1 MAGEDSASS
10 SGSPPDS
17 SSPATEAKHAAAG
30 PNARQ
35 APSRS
40 PKLTRATLLSIP
52 AVPILV
58 LVAAIC
64 LAYVNHVALPAP
76 APSSVPPSEFSEGRV
91 RSFLNAFTSGVR
103 TLGSCN
109 NELFAPLLML
119 RYIKEEILGLGS
131 TSDDAKSHEREPF
144 STGTIPNPEAGGN
157 SSTSSAVEPV
167 VLHVFPYY
175 LQATYGPPA
184 SFPAFSAN
192 RKPPSHA
199 EGAPPRVYP
208 PALVSSLTLCSV
220 PLEAAAPESSD
231 RGTFSAELLA
241 RLSALEVPQCSSPA
255 ESRRV
260 CEGASRSTESDER
273 VPGEHR
279 NRSGASVATV
289 DAEALH
295 PEDRASPASLRAFVE
310 TAVDAYDEA
319 IQTRLSALF
328 QSDSG
333 TPTDLERIRGALYPP
348 STVPGPVSLPPDG
361 SAASS
366 SVWWP
371 GTPHLRRRCFKII
384 RYLVA
389 SAEGANILRVGRQ
402 GPVYEEAL
410 KSLLVVD
417 VSSSS
422 AFAGGT
428 FFNWK
433 DGRHALYSGLY
444 NLALRIQPLGVMEA
458 ERNREQSA
466 LLLSAHADSASGSPG
481 GSDDAAMVATIFEV
495 ARNAVYSHLGTVKKT
510 LKRSARL
517 EKATEKTEKAEGS
530 ERKPWKLEA
539 PLLVDING
547 AEEIGLLG
555 AHGFATLHP
564 FARQIAYAVNLESA
578 GRGGK
583 ETLVQTTGP
592 HGTRLVA
599 RYKSVSVSPHAS
611 SLAMDVGDMG
621 LFPGETDMRVWR
633 DVLHVKGG
641 IEFAWTTGGFFY
653 HTKFDNVHR
662 MRPGAIQ
669 RVGELV
675 LSLSRV
681 LTTDLAAERARQAAL
696 EKARGQKGDTQRG
709 RKGRKSSSGA
719 RGGSEDEVPAV
730 MEQPDSYVMPG
741 NALSG
746 GSGSSEKTRESR
758 AGALWE
764 KLPETSWPR
773 SSSFFAD
780 VLGSFLVVFPLRFFE
795 LLLLAALVLLRM
807 QIRLEADV
815 LGLTFSLPLV
825 LLAVG
830 SLLLSLVAP
839 LVTTALVSQLLALL
853 SLPLLTFWDW
863 RVGTALF
870 GAVGSAAFF
879 LAWHQLLF
887 HRLFKR
893 FPARRHPFKAEQ
905 AALHGTLGV
914 SLLLLALLRY
924 IGARAA
930 FVPLVFVLL
939 TAGTRC
945 SVLALMGSTR
955 RSLAASRREEEAPR
969 RSDASGAEKGQT
981 GGRPKKPRET
991 GPGEKALILSV
1002 AHGAALVL
1010 PTVAI
1015 FQMTVDLADTIAAVL
1030 GRVHSIWGLGDS
1042 FGFTVTVLPLLF
1054 LFPLLVAPP
1063 LFFALHH
1070 AHSREAVSA
1079 PSSRELATRRRARQS
1094 VLSLCMVLVAVG
1106 VALAAF
1112 GVVFFHTNAPEE
1124 TLHEALQYAP
1134 PGVHPPESLS
1144 RTSQRSLWQKA
1155 RVYLGQVVSTFLA
1168 ADGEDQLFPFS
1179 KETPLRLEVRLFSR
1193 KRVRGFNRQM
1203 EVANSENGPE
1213 EVGLL
1218 LRGVSPS
1225 GNVLEPTSRAT
1236 SRTLEAVHGA
1246 LSAALAIGEETG
1258 EKEGGTGKK
1267 GVLLGMVKEVKFV
1280 HFEGMPP
1287 EETQQMML
1295 RFPQIPV
1302 TQNKGHGVAMIL
1314 PSEKAKGDKETT
1326 TLASP
1331 RLLLPPHPGH
1341 SHTPGKGPT
1350 VSSPIF
1356 LHRTT
1361 AYFSSHY
1368 DASTDVTQCQIRIG
1382 GASLFSLLLPASPI
1396 VGWSL
1401 DKTMNLERSKS
1412 CDCIVLTVF
1421 APHPPVLAE
1430 FSLTL
1435 KGRSGLTFSSTSS
1448 LMDPLEPIARCRES
1462 SLFEVTA
1469 SLGAFSSSTV
1479 PSEEHRKA
1487 FATARRHQRKVGKG
1501 NSGGEKNERLPHVLF
1516 WEELENRLPEYVAG
1530 TYYAAEHIQWEVPPP
1545 PFEGRFTGGGRD

>member
-17 SSPATEAKHAAAG
+17 SSPATKAEHAEAG
-30 PNARQ
+30 PNATQ

-58 LVAAIC
+58 LVAAIW

-76 APSSVPPSEFSEGRV
+76 APSSVLPSEFSEGRV

-119 RYIKEEILGLGS
+119 RYIKEEILGFGS
-131 TSDDAKSHEREPF
+131 TSDDAKSHEREAF
-144 STGTIPNPEAGGN
+144 STGTAPNPEAGRN
-157 SSTSSAVEPV
+157 SSTSSAVKPV

-220 PLEAAAPESSD
+220 TLEAAAPESSD
-231 RGTFSAELLA
+231 RETISAELIA
-241 RLSALEVPQCSSPA
+241 RLSALEVPLCSSQA

-260 CEGASRSTESDER
+260 CEGASGSTESDQK

-279 NRSGASVATV
+279 NRNGVPVATV

-295 PEDRASPASLRAFVE
+295 LEDRSSPASLRAFVE

-319 IQTRLSALF
+319 IQTRLSAFF
-328 QSDSG
+328 QSDSA
-333 TPTDLERIRGALYPP
+333 TPSDLERVRGALYPP

-371 GTPHLRRRCFKII
+371 GTMHLRRRCFKIM

-389 SAEGANILRVGRQ
+389 SAEAANILRAGRQ
-402 GPVYEEAL
+402 EPMYEEAL

-422 AFAGGT
+422 AFTGGN
-428 FFNWK
+428 FNWR

-466 LLLSAHADSASGSPG
+466 LLLSAHSDSASGSPG

-495 ARNAVYSHLGTVKKT
+495 ARNVVYSHLGIVEKT
-510 LKRSARL
+510 LKRSARP
-517 EKATEKTEKAEGS
+517 ERATEKTEKAEGS
-530 ERKPWKLEA
+530 EQKLWKLEA
-539 PLLVDING
+539 PLLIDING

-599 RYKSVSVSPHAS
+599 HYKSVSVSPHAS

-696 EKARGQKGDTQRG
+696 EKARGQKGDTHRG

-730 MEQPDSYVMPG
+730 LGKPDSYTMPG

-746 GSGSSEKTRESR
+746 GSVSSEKTRESR
-758 AGALWE
+758 AGTLWE

-780 VLGSFLVVFPLRFFE
+780 VLGRFLFVCPLRFFE

-830 SLLLSLVAP
+830 SLLISLVAP
-839 LVTTALVSQLLALL
+839 LVITALASQLLAFL

-863 RVGTALF
+863 RVGTPLF
-870 GAVGSAAFF
+870 GAVGFAAFF

-914 SLLLLALLRY
+914 SLLLLAVLRY
-924 IGARAA
+924 TGARAA

-939 TAGTRC
+939 ISGTRC
-945 SVLALMGSTR
+945 SVLALMGSSR
-955 RSLAASRREEEAPR
+955 RSVTASRREEEAPR
-969 RSDASGAEKGQT
+969 RSDASGTEKAQT
-981 GGRPKKPRET
+981 GGRSKKPRET

-1002 AHGAALVL
+1002 AHSAVLVL

-1015 FQMTVDLADTIAAVL
+1015 SQVILDLAETIAAVL
-1030 GRVHSIWGLGDS
+1030 GRVHSVWGLGDS
-1042 FGFTVTVLPLLF
+1042 FGFTVTVFPLLF

-1070 AHSREAVSA
+1070 AHSREAVSV
-1079 PSSRELATRRRARQS
+1079 PSSRELAKRRRSRQS
-1094 VLSLCMVLVAVG
+1094 VLSLWMVLVAVG

-1124 TLHEALQYAP
+1124 TLREALQYAP
-1134 PGVHPPESLS
+1134 PGVRPPESLS
-1144 RTSQRSLWQKA
+1144 RTPYRNLWQNA
-1155 RVYLGQVVSTFLA
+1155 RVYLGQAVSTFLPA
-1168 ADGEDQLFPFS
+1168 GGEDQLFPFS

-1203 EVANSENGPE
+1203 EVANSENSSE
-1213 EVGLL
+1213 EVGIL

-1225 GNVLEPTSRAT
+1225 GNVLDPTSRAT
-1236 SRTLEAVHGA
+1236 SRILEAVHGA
-1246 LSAALAIGEETG
+1246 LSAALAVGEETG
-1258 EKEGGTGKK
+1258 EKEGGTGEKD
-1267 GVLLGMVKEVKFV
+1267 LSLGMVKDVKFV
-1280 HFEGMPP
+1280 HFEGMSP
-1287 EETQQMML
+1287 EETQQVML

-1302 TQNKGHGVAMIL
+1302 AQNKGHAIAML
-1314 PSEKAKGDKETT
+1314 LSSEKAKGDKETT

-1331 RLLLPPHPGH
+1331 QLLLPPHAGH
-1341 SHTPGKGPT
+1341 SQTSGKGPT

-1368 DASTDVTQCQIRIG
+1368 DASADVTQCHIRIG

-1401 DKTMNLERSKS
+1401 DKTMNLERIKS
-1412 CDCIVLTVF
+1412 CDCVVLTVF

-1479 PSEEHRKA
+1479 PCEEHRKA
-1487 FATARRHQRKVGKG
+1487 FATARRHRRKVGKG
-1501 NSGGEKNERLPHVLF
+1501 SSGGEKNERLPHVLF

-1545 PFEGRFTGGGRD
+1545 PFEGRFTGGGRE